1 MNKGIKVRTIFDG
14 KEGVSC
20 GPVHTHSIWW
30 ILVEWFDG
38 TKSIV
43 MEQCLEV
50 VNEKG

>member
-1 MNKGIKVRTIFDG
+1 MKKGLRVRSTFDG